1 MAYMADD
8 AASLSSIFDQILRYT
23 TKPNEKD
30 INATGVTVTDY
41 IDSRF
46 ELPQST
52 IDSLRTR
59 YGNDVEIKAPGEAG
73 NTTDMW
79 LITWKN
85 QIVNHASKDADGTTI
100 AGWSTTFTVK
110 AKDSYIGDN
119 NVTTNGSGSGVS
131 YDGNTTPFPQPTVNV
146 KSQLKVD
153 DNSVTIYK
161 GDHIP
166 TDEDILNQLFN
177 KSDTTSYTE
186 GTVNEDDFKKLSV
199 KWYSDPECT
208 IPITT
213 AEMAAI
219 TPDTTT
225 AYYFLKVTYKTSDP
239 TNKSKANTTKDG
251 TTYISGGKE
260 QTTVAVNKNDSNKKY
275 GTYTIK
281 VINGEIQ
288 IIKNLAAGS
297 NANDGDQF
305 TFTITKDGNP
315 YSVVLDKT
323 KNYYRPATEEEITNK
338 TASSTVTITVASS
351 DNTLTGNVAIKELPR
366 GSYEVSE
373 NDKTDYAVESVVI
386 DSQTNCWS
394 NNQTITDEKATFG
407 IGYNKTAANAN
418 VIVKDNTAHTY
429 KHDSSQGAGQL
440 GVVTYTNETVISDW
454 GIQKV
459 SSSNS
464 SLVLSGAQFELKKSG
479 TTYIGVSSNT
489 GYVNWYTSYTDETTY
504 VPLTGK
510 MNPGTYTLTE
520 TKAPAGYARSNETWT
535 VEIKKNGSLK
545 TIISSSGETPLTL
558 TQTSADGKKTIT
570 LYQFKNTPVYDLPSA
585 GGNGIYLY
593 MIGGILLMF
602 AAAWILYKN
611 KCREVLE
618 R

>member
-1 MAYMADD
+1 
-8 AASLSSIFDQILRYT
+8 
-23 TKPNEKD
+23 
-30 INATGVTVTDY
+30 V
-41 IDSRF
+41 
-46 ELPQST
+46 
-52 IDSLRTR
+52 
-59 YGNDVEIKAPGEAG
+59 
-73 NTTDMW
+73 
-79 LITWKN
+79 
-85 QIVNHASKDADGTTI
+85 DADT
-100 AGWSTTFTVK
+100 STRT
-110 AKDSYIGDN
+110 
-119 NVTTNGSGSGVS
+119 SGSGVS

-166 TDEDILNQLFN
+166 TDKDILNQLFN

-219 TPDTTT
+219 TPDTTK
-225 AYYFLKVTYKTSDP
+225 AYYLKVTYKTSNP
-239 TNKSKANTTKDG
+239 TDKSKANTTKDG

-275 GTYTIK
+275 GTYTVK